1 MTEVTAEM
9 IERGRGVDPK
19 IVAERRRLAARV
31 REAREKLTSAGSGYR
46 TFDVELLHL
55 FARGRRGSILSLVGC
70 SISRLLS
77 LLIVTRLPPP
87 SPAPG
92 YRCNPS

>member
-70 SISRLLS
+70 SMAATKGACSAWDG
-77 LLIVTRLPPP
+77 VTW
-87 SPAPG
+87 AP
-92 YRCNPS
+92 C